1 MTSLSG
7 KLDPVVRPITA
18 ADVVEALGQGAR
30 DFQAQPLYG
39 LGFAAIYVAGGL
51 AVLACITVLGMSY
64 LAYPLA
70 AGFALIA
77 PFVAGVFYEASRE
90 RERGRAPTLA
100 GLRRAVTSHN
110 QLGWMAFVTVFIFL
124 MWMYQVR
131 FLMALFLGLHA
142 SFTTLQQFID
152 VVLNTNEGLMFLAV
166 GNLIGA
172 ALSAL
177 LFSLTVVSFPLL
189 FDRDDVDFITAM
201 ITSVRAVIASPVP
214 MLGWALTIVVV
225 LVVSML
231 PFFLGLLVALP
242 LLGHASWHLY
252 RRVVEQMPQPQAVAP
267 QGLDQGRTT

>member
-7 KLDPVVRPITA
+7 KLDPVVRPIMA

-30 DFQAQPLYG
+30 DFRAQPLYG
-39 LGFAAIYVAGGL
+39 LGFAAIYVAGGI
-51 AVLACITVLGMSY
+51 AVVSCITVLGMTY

-77 PFVAGVFYEASRE
+77 PFVAGVFYQASRE
-90 RERGRAPTLA
+90 RAHGRTPTLS
-100 GLRRAVTSHN
+100 GLWRAVTSHKE
-110 QLGWMAFVTVFIFL
+110 LGWMAFVTIFIFL

-131 FLMALFLGLHA
+131 FLMAVFLGLHA
-142 SFTTLQQFID
+142 SFSSIRQFID
-152 VVLNTNEGLMFLAV
+152 VVLNTNEGLMFLIV

-172 ALSAL
+172 ALSAV

-201 ITSVRAVIASPVP
+201 ITSVRAVILSPVP
-214 MLGWALTIVVV
+214 MLGWALVIVIV

-231 PFFLGLLVALP
+231 PFFLGLLVTLP

-252 RRVVEQMPQPQAVAP
+252 RRVVAEVPQPEAGLAP
-267 QGLDQGRTT
+267 PR

>member
-30 DFQAQPLYG
+30 DFRAQPLYG
-39 LGFAAIYVAGGL
+39 LGFAAIYVLGGI
-51 AVLACITVLGMSY
+51 AIVSSITVFGMSY
-64 LAYPLA
+64 LAYPIA

-77 PFVAGVFYEASRE
+77 PFVAGVFYQASRE
-90 RERGRAPTLA
+90 RERGSGRPPTLS
-100 GLRRAVTSHN
+100 GLWRAVTSHH
-110 QLGWMAFVTVFIFL
+110 QLGWMAFVTIFIFM

-142 SFTTLQQFID
+142 SFTTIHQFID

-172 ALSAL
+172 ALSAI

-201 ITSVRAVIASPVP
+201 ITSVRAVILSPVP
-214 MLGWALTIVVV
+214 MLGWALLIVVV

-231 PFFLGLLVALP
+231 PFFLGLLVTLP
-242 LLGHASWHLY
+242 VLGHASWHLY
-252 RRVVEQMPQPQAVAP
+252 RRVVADVPRPAADLEVQS
-267 QGLDQGRTT
+267 

>member
-18 ADVVEALGQGAR
+18 ADVVEALGEGAR
-30 DFQAQPLYG
+30 DFRAQPFYG
-39 LGFAAIYVAGGL
+39 LGFAAIYVVGGI
-51 AVLACITVLGMSY
+51 AIVACITVLGMVY

-77 PFVAGVFYEASRE
+77 PFVAGVFYQASRE
-90 RERGRAPTLA
+90 REHGRAPTLSS
-100 GLRRAVTSHN
+100 LWRAVTSRKE
-110 QLGWMAFVTVFIFL
+110 LGWMAFVTIFIFM

-131 FLMALFLGLHA
+131 FLMAVFLGLHA
-142 SFTTLQQFID
+142 SFTNIQQFIN

-177 LFSLTVVSFPLL
+177 LFSLTVISFPLL

-214 MLGWALTIVVV
+214 MLGWALVIVVV
-225 LVVSML
+225 LAVSML
-231 PFFLGLLVALP
+231 PLFLGLLVTLP
-242 LLGHASWHLY
+242 VLGHASWHLY
-252 RRVVEQMPQPQAVAP
+252 RRVVADRPATAAA
-267 QGLDQGRTT
+267 G